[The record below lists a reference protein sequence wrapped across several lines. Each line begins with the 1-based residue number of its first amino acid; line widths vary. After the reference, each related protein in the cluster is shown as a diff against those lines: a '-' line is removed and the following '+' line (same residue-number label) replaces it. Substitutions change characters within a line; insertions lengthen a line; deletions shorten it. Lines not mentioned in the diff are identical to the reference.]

1 MTLACWDDPAVL
13 ITSLKHNEHLYHVD
27 FDSDVNIDVSRA
39 WLLAGSPT
47 AALPLKCVE
56 CAMQDFFRFIV
67 RQLTLLQIC

>member
-1 MTLACWDDPAVL
+1 MTLACWDDPAIL

-47 AALPLKCVE
+47 AALPYLVLQLLVLLNHTQTLKVS
-56 CAMQDFFRFIV
+56 
-67 RQLTLLQIC
+67 

>member
-47 AALPLKCVE
+47 ATLPYLVLQSLVLRNHTQTLKVS
-56 CAMQDFFRFIV
+56 
-67 RQLTLLQIC
+67 

>member
-27 FDSDVNIDVSRA
+27 FDSDVSRA

-47 AALPLKCVE
+47 AALPYLVLQSLVLRNHTQTLKVS
-56 CAMQDFFRFIV
+56 
-67 RQLTLLQIC
+67 